1 MRTKIRALAALATL
15 GGLAILAGCGTA
27 NAATGQGVGSTI
39 QVSAAPS
46 TPPATVAI
54 AAPASGATNIPTS
67 SEIVFTGAASAA
79 AAVTL
84 ADSSGAAVG
93 GSMRS
98 DGSAWVPASQLKYG
112 TIYTATVNGASA
124 VTFTTMNR
132 PGRTV
137 NVSTSIADGQT
148 YGVGMPIVVNFG
160 SNVAADQRA
169 NVERRLLVT
178 SEPAQV
184 GSWFWFN
191 GQEVHY
197 RPKDYWQEGTTLAI
211 RLATGGLSFGG
222 NGYGARDVT
231 VHASIGDKILM
242 TTDNATKTMTVTRRD
257 EVLKT
262 IPISLGKAST
272 PSSSGSMVVMTKAR
286 SELFVST
293 DPEDPYRET
302 VYWTQ
307 RLTSSGQYIH
317 AAPWSVG
324 SQGRRNVSHG
334 CTNMSTDNAKWLFGI
349 THVGDPVVVKGT
361 PRKLDWGNGWTDW
374 DRSWTDYLKGSA
386 LPAPTA
392 G

>member
-84 ADSSGAAVG
+84 ADSSGAAVAG
-93 GSMRS
+93 GMRS

-112 TIYTATVNGASA
+112 TIYTATVNGGSA

-242 TTDNATKTMTVTRRD
+242 TTDNATKTMTVIRRD

-272 PSSSGSMVVMTKAR
+272 PSSSGSLVVMTKAR